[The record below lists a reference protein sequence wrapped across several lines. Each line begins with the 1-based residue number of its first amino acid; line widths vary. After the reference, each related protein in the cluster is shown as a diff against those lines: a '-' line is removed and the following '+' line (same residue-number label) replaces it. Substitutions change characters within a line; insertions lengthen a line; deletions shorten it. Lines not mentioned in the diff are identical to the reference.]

1 MSGRPDLAA
10 LWETGPGVIDP
21 PWDTG
26 AFTGE
31 RLFALACTAAAS
43 RTTLPDPQDVRL
55 FTDDNIVNPT
65 QLAPYLPDRE
75 RDSGFAGYASRLR
88 GQVTSFALT
97 INSLQQFDWDFWRIL
112 RRQVDAVLAAT
123 GPGSAGGVDC
133 HLIASAYGTAPTLI
147 HKDTAGVFTHVISGT
162 KRYYTWP
169 FDVFAPIA
177 GAEALQRQVNLPAS
191 VRVEDH
197 RDTATVVEGGA
208 GTVMY
213 WPSDRWH
220 CATSDGAATVSLH
233 VAHYQWDDR
242 LATVLR
248 RLRKQAEADLGTA
261 RYLGGTPGEA
271 GTDRADAVEAAVRK
285 TLSRILEDTGL
296 DLQTRLGRLRRRTA
310 SNFEVVP
317 PPRPCPDLVAADL
330 LTVPDVSAVATLAVD
345 DTTHLAANGHVMRV
359 RGGGWLDGFLAALE
373 PGAARTLAGWSE
385 AIRAAGGPPGL
396 AEAATLVREL
406 VRRGALDR
414 EGATP

>member
-1 MSGRPDLAA
+1 MSGRPDITT
-10 LWETGPGVIDP
+10 LWESGPGVIDP

-26 AFTGE
+26 AFTEE
-31 RLFALACTAAAS
+31 RLFTLACTAAAT

-65 QLAPYLPDRE
+65 QLDPYLPDRGL
-75 RDSGFAGYASRLR
+75 DSGFAGYADRLR
-88 GQVTSFALT
+88 GRVRSFALT
-97 INSLQQFDWDFWRIL
+97 VNSLQQFDWDFWRVL
-112 RRQVDAVLAAT
+112 RRQADAVIAAT
-123 GPGSAGGVDC
+123 GSEAAGGVDC

-169 FDVFAPIA
+169 FEVFGHVA
-177 GAEALQRQVNLPAS
+177 GAEATQRQVNLPAS

-220 CATSDGAATVSLH
+220 CATSDGEATVSLH
-233 VAHYQWDDR
+233 MAYYQWDDR

-248 RLRKQAEADLGTA
+248 RLRKQAEADLGVA
-261 RYLGGTPGEA
+261 RFLGGTPGEE

-285 TLSRILEDTGL
+285 ALTRVLEGTGL
-296 DLQTRLGRLRRRTA
+296 DLQTRLSRLRRRTA

-317 PPRPCPDLVAADL
+317 PPRPCPGLAAADL
-330 LTVPDVSAVATLAVD
+330 LTVPDVSAVATLVVD
-345 DTTHLAANGHVMRV
+345 DTTYLAANGHVMRV
-359 RGGGWLDGFLAALE
+359 RGGGWLDGFLATLE
-373 PGAARTLAGWSE
+373 PGTTRTLAGWSE
-385 AIRAAGGPPGL
+385 TMRASGGPPGL
-396 AEAATLVREL
+396 AEAATLMREL
-406 VRRGALDR
+406 VRRGALDQER
-414 EGATP
+414 TTS